1 MTLLNRVSP
10 ESHVS
15 CLIFTNKVEC
25 DQASAIGDNP
35 VRNCIAATSRVGTVM
50 QARSVFQNRGHGV
63 EECDRLSQQLQLYLV
78 GSPPFDQ
85 PFTPQTS
92 AKAWWLNLESS
103 HTSCAEL
110 VNLAVFMC
118 SILPH
123 AASAARV
130 SSIMGWYHTPVRSQL
145 DVDSLARVVA
155 LKTHLQHHVP
165 R

>member
-1 MTLLNRVSP
+1 MFTNRV
-10 ESHVS
+10 
-15 CLIFTNKVEC
+15 NC
-25 DQASAIGDNP
+25 DQATAIGDNP
-35 VRNCIAATSRVGTVM
+35 ACSCVAATFRVGHGM
-50 QARSVFQNRGHGV
+50 QARSLFQNRGHGV
-63 EECDRLSQQLQLYLV
+63 EQCDRLSQQLQLYLV

-85 PFTPQTS
+85 PCTLQTS

-103 HTSCAEL
+103 HTSCTEL
-110 VNLAVFMC
+110 LNLAVFMC
-118 SILPH
+118 SIVPH
-123 AASAARV
+123 AASAERV

>member
-1 MTLLNRVSP
+1 M
-10 ESHVS
+10 S
-15 CLIFTNKVEC
+15 CLMFTNKVNC
-25 DQASAIGDNP
+25 DQASANGDNP
-35 VRNCIAATSRVGTVM
+35 ARNCAAATLRAGTVM
-50 QARSVFQNRGHGV
+50 QARSVFQNRRHGV

-92 AKAWWLNLESS
+92 AKAWWLNLGSS
-103 HTSCAEL
+103 HTSCTEL
-110 VNLAVFMC
+110 LNLAVFMC
-118 SILPH
+118 SIVPH
-123 AASAARV
+123 AASAERV

-145 DVDSLARVVA
+145 DMDSLARVVA

>member
-1 MTLLNRVSP
+1 MSP
-10 ESHVS
+10 ESQIS
-15 CLIFTNKVEC
+15 CLKFTNKVDC
-25 DQASAIGDNP
+25 DQASAIGNNP
-35 VRNCIAATSRVGTVM
+35 ARNCTAAISRVGTVM

-110 VNLAVFMC
+110 LNLAVFMC
-118 SILPH
+118 SIVPH
-123 AASAARV
+123 AASAERV

-145 DVDSLARVVA
+145 DVVSLARVVA
-155 LKTHLQHHVP
+155 LKTHLQHHIP